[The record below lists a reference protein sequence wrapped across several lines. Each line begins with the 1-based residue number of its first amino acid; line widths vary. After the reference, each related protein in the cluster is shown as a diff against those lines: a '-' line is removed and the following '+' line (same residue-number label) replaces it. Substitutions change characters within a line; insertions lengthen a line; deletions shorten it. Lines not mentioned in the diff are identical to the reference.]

1 MSVLNQNVSTYVHV
15 YVRNVLSDMIH
26 VNYDSLRIF
35 SLSSRDDVRSSID
48 LLDRVI
54 ADFDDGL
61 TSGAESDAAGG
72 GRNNNHARGGN
83 VSKRGGGGG
92 GGVRLPQQQQR
103 GPSPPTSKRQQI
115 RQQNAA
121 GNKAAAVAAAAN
133 GSKLSA
139 KVDSIFSE
147 VTHYGIEDQ
156 SATR

>member
-1 MSVLNQNVSTYVHV
+1 MSFTVTIEH
-15 YVRNVLSDMIH
+15 
-26 VNYDSLRIF
+26 LR
-35 SLSSRDDVRSSID
+35 LLSRDDVRSSID

-72 GRNNNHARGGN
+72 GRNNHARGGN

-156 SATR
+156 SGTR

>member
-1 MSVLNQNVSTYVHV
+1 MLIIN
-15 YVRNVLSDMIH
+15 I
-26 VNYDSLRIF
+26 
-35 SLSSRDDVRSSID
+35 LSSRDDVRSSID

-83 VSKRGGGGG
+83 VSKRGGG

-156 SATR
+156 SGTRYALEQMEARCIQF